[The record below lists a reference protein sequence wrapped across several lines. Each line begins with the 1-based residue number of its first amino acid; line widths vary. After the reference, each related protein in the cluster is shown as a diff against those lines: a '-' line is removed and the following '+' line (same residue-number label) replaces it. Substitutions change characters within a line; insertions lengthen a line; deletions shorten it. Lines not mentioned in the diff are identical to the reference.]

1 MHNRNSKPIGIL
13 QNLKRSK
20 SKANFTRVEIFN
32 QSTNS
37 NSYSVGIDL
46 GTTYSLVSILDEV
59 SKSPRIV
66 LVDGHRMLPS
76 VVGLTFPDP
85 PLVGYEAISQEAGN
99 PNNTF
104 SSIKRIIGRT
114 VPEVLSLPPP
124 SPHIN
129 IKNKWASSLL
139 PPRSPL
145 ARCELRCSS
154 LPANK
159 STISPEE
166 VSSLIIKKLI
176 SAAQKQILA
185 NLQNNSRH
193 KNSETIDNIS
203 QINIDKAVI
212 TVPAY
217 FSTAQRDATVR
228 LLSLNY
234 QYRYILLFN
243 VII

>member
-1 MHNRNSKPIGIL
+1 
-13 QNLKRSK
+13 
-20 SKANFTRVEIFN
+20 
-32 QSTNS
+32 
-37 NSYSVGIDL
+37 
-46 GTTYSLVSILDEV
+46 
-59 SKSPRIV
+59 
-66 LVDGHRMLPS
+66 MLPS

-145 ARCELRCSS
+145 ALCELRCSS

-166 VSSLIIKKLI
+166 VASLIIKKLI

-185 NLQNNSRH
+185 NLQNNSRQ
-193 KNSETIDNIS
+193 KNSENIDNIS
-203 QINIDKAVI
+203 QIINIDKAVI

-228 LLSLNY
+228 LLSFY
-234 QYRYILLFN
+234 FSLLFSTN
-243 VII
+243 LMITFYHHEIKLPIIFCSILKIDNCFIDFFKLSISINSSF